1 MLWWE
6 NIYEWRIKLNWNF
19 VQRSQKVW
27 NVAQGLTYI
36 TKCSIPSI
44 LTITLISRCT
54 ISIDT
59 PWKCKTFVTSNA
71 HPKNEYNM
79 SEGEGILI
87 ISFYKYYSAN
97 HTQWILNYTHHPTL
111 QAQWFGAL
119 QFPFGPHGGL
129 HTGTLQGFSS
139 SLGLDFDHPEMH
151 ITSPSSLQ

>member
-1 MLWWE
+1 MCIAIFQDDFTYVQWFGRLHSPFTHDSQLANEKIKTLLWWE

-71 HPKNEYNM
+71 HPKNEYNK
-79 SEGEGILI
+79 SEDEGII
-87 ISFYKYYSAN
+87 ILSFYKYF
-97 HTQWILNYTHHPTL
+97 YTKATC
-111 QAQWFGAL
+111 
-119 QFPFGPHGGL
+119 
-129 HTGTLQGFSS
+129 
-139 SLGLDFDHPEMH
+139 
-151 ITSPSSLQ
+151 